1 MEAQTVSDKMEQIER
16 LLELIQ
22 GTNKLLTLHQSVE
35 KPNQMAIADYEEL
48 RKQYMGELSE
58 LLKEY
63 DLTVSSAH
71 SQAA

>member
-1 MEAQTVSDKMEQIER
+1 MDGQTVSGKMVQIER

-22 GTNKLLTLHQSVE
+22 GTNKLLTLHKRID

-48 RKQYMGELSE
+48 RKQYINELTD

-63 DLTVSSAH
+63 DIKVSSAY
-71 SQAA
+71 SEAA

>member
-1 MEAQTVSDKMEQIER
+1 MEAQIVSDKMVQIER

-22 GTNKLLTLHQSVE
+22 GTNKLLTLHRSLE

-48 RKQYMGELSE
+48 RKQYINELTE

-63 DLTVSSAH
+63 DITISAAH
-71 SQAA
+71 SEAT

>member
-1 MEAQTVSDKMEQIER
+1 MEAQIVSDKMVQIER

-22 GTNKLLTLHQSVE
+22 GINKLLTLHRSLE

-48 RKQYMGELSE
+48 RKQYINELTE

-63 DLTVSSAH
+63 DITISAAH
-71 SQAA
+71 SEAT